1 MAGIPSH
8 LLGKFFLKFVVR
20 RVAALLCSARRTPA
34 TTLKILPLL
43 LSLMVAEPLL
53 RDLMRSL
60 AFGVIIAINHAI
72 RVTPAGR
79 FMVNQQT
86 GRAHMMVGS
95 IVLLL
100 HMKPKSNSNLSGAP
114 KASLAQ
120 TGSKSKALSCHFPSY
135 STPWIIDSGAF
146 DHMTSFSNLFHNYN
160 PCSGNEQIRI
170 ADGSYSI
177 VVGKGLVNLSKTISL
192 KSVFLV
198 PKLACNLLSVSKLSR
213 DSNCHVTFF
222 ESHCI
227 FQEQSSGKMIG
238 SARMIDG
245 LYYFEDK
252 DSKNKEA
259 QGLSSISSIPVK
271 DQIMLWHYRLG
282 HPSFSYL
289 KKLFSSLF
297 RRLDTTILK
306 IKAPR
311 TKKLKA

>member
-1 MAGIPSH
+1 M
-8 LLGKFFLKFVVR
+8 VV
-20 RVAALLCSARRTPA
+20 
-34 TTLKILPLL
+34 K
-43 LSLMVAEPLL
+43 PLL

-100 HMKPKSNSNLSGAP
+100 HMKLKSNSNLSGAP

-120 TGSKSKALSCHFPSY
+120 TSSKPNALSCHFPSY
-135 STPWIIDSGAF
+135 STPWIIDSGAS

-160 PCSGNEQIRI
+160 PCSSNEQIRI
-170 ADGSYSI
+170 ADGSYSTI
-177 VVGKGLVNLSKTISL
+177 VGKGLVNLSKTISL
-192 KSVFLV
+192 KSVLHV
-198 PKLACNLLSVSKLSR
+198 PKLACNLLSVSKLSK

-222 ESHCI
+222 ESHYI
-227 FQEQSSGKMIG
+227 FQKQSSRKMIG

-259 QGLSSISSIPVK
+259 QGLSSISSIPDK

-282 HPSFSYL
+282 S
-289 KKLFSSLF
+289 
-297 RRLDTTILK
+297 
-306 IKAPR
+306 
-311 TKKLKA
+311 